1 MTPNTADVAPRQ
13 LREARTVRRAATRNE
28 SLEALGNIRS
38 GLHHSND
45 PFAHGDSTPG
55 LWPLWVKLA
64 RVCACVYVLPRS
76 SCVVDGWH

>member
-1 MTPNTADVAPRQ
+1 MTPNTANVAPRQ

-45 PFAHGDSTPG
+45 PFAHGDSAPG

-64 RVCACVYVLPRS
+64 RVCASVYVLPRS
-76 SCVVDGWH
+76 SGVADE